1 MTAASA
7 GASGLAVSFAVV
19 ARPREPL
26 IFRDDVFEVALQ
38 LIDQD
43 GIDKFSMRTLGS
55 ALGVNAAS
63 LYHHF
68 KDKDEILNGVARVAL
83 SRYQAPP
90 VDERRDWIEQIVG
103 LVLGAFRSLQDH
115 PNIVP
120 VLTRRSDRDFAIVVH
135 ERVAR
140 LLVEGGVPGH
150 LVVPLLDTLEGLL
163 IGTAVL
169 ESAASSAVGYSI
181 NAERFPVLSS
191 ALAGDP
197 LQPDRRLEIA
207 VRSLLR
213 GWVVGAVALESTRRS
228 SAKAPARRSRRKGV
242 TT

>member
-1 MTAASA
+1 M
-7 GASGLAVSFAVV
+7 

-26 IFRDDVFEVALQ
+26 IFRDDVFDVALG
-38 LIDQD
+38 LIDTD
-43 GIDKFSMRTLGS
+43 GIEKFSMRTLGA

-83 SRYQAPP
+83 TRYQVAAS
-90 VDERRDWIEQIVG
+90 DSRRDWVEQIVV
-103 LVLGAFRSLQDH
+103 LVLGAFRSLQEH

-140 LLVEGGVPGH
+140 LLVDGGVPGH

-169 ESAASSAVGYSI
+169 ESASGSAVGYSI
-181 NAERFPVLSS
+181 SAERFPVLHR
-191 ALAGDP
+191 ALAEKP
-197 LQPDRRLEIA
+197 LEADRRLEIA

-213 GWVVGAVALESTRRS
+213 GWVAGAEALDGKRVANRAGRRRRAGS
-228 SAKAPARRSRRKGV
+228 REVAAPAASGD
-242 TT
+242 